1 MIVDVYI
8 FRLRRL
14 VQTTEP
20 LSCRV
25 IASKICDNSIP
36 QKKVTSQELY
46 QM

>member
-8 FRLRRL
+8 FRLGRL

-25 IASKICDNSIP
+25 IASEICDIEVSRTRHSTERVID
-36 QKKVTSQELY
+36 
-46 QM
+46 

>member
-8 FRLRRL
+8 FRLGRL

-25 IASKICDNSIP
+25 IATEICDNFQLRYARILN
-36 QKKVTSQELY
+36 K
-46 QM
+46 